1 MITAICMTLLL
12 ISKNCLRSTIHQKI
26 VQAESAT
33 RCLRLHHHRFRSQ
46 LYYLVRG
53 SIREAYVIICD
64 RTPLFAA
71 RSHLSE
77 CVSGNHGAI
86 HSKREIKFNQT
97 GISNVQLDITVT
109 TQTKPAKLSTPAR
122 STRRTH
128 FLPGLRRLAKLT
140 RLCTTAS
147 VAKPQKIAALPP
159 RALGDGD
166 CNVRDLPMCGSEPRP
181 VPCPLHAHDAGSA
194 QARPS

>member
-1 MITAICMTLLL
+1 M
-12 ISKNCLRSTIHQKI
+12 
-26 VQAESAT
+26 
-33 RCLRLHHHRFRSQ
+33 
-46 LYYLVRG
+46 
-53 SIREAYVIICD
+53 IICENI
-64 RTPLFAA
+64 PLFAA
-71 RSHLSE
+71 RPHLFLSK
-77 CVSGNHGAI
+77 CASGNLRTNFAN
-86 HSKREIKFNQT
+86 SQQERNQPRF
-97 GISNVQLDITVT
+97 SNVQLDITVT

-166 CNVRDLPMCGSEPRP
+166 CNVRDLPMCGSQPRP
-181 VPCPLHAHDAGSA
+181 VPCPLHAHDARSA

>member
-33 RCLRLHHHRFRSQ
+33 RLRLHHHRFRSQ

-77 CVSGNHGAI
+77 CASGNHRAI
-86 HSKREIKFNQT
+86 HSKREIKFNKT

-166 CNVRDLPMCGSEPRP
+166 CNVRDLPMCGSVPRP